1 MAWTDEKRTAV
12 IASYTNTMENEYD
25 NDEARAAATTEVAAE
40 LAEIHGETVNGVIN
54 ILNRAKVYI
63 KKSAVKSTAAKATG
77 TATGGNVRVNKAEAH
92 EALRAVITHIDADG
106 VDEEIIGKL
115 TGKAALYLAGI
126 LQKATSE

>member
-63 KKSAVKSTAAKATG
+63 KKSAVKSTAAKAT
-77 TATGGNVRVNKAEAH
+77 ATGGNVRVNKAEAH